1 MISPLIL
8 SQTNVRPIEEP
19 RVIDLIGSDATTK
32 RQVSYRQWRQW
43 QRSSNA
49 VLQKACSRLIYQC
62 TRLDKIIVR
71 LRVLCALLGI
81 SLSRNSRKD
90 ESLPHGK
97 YARRYLVFVSLR
109 CRSTGRFCK
118 ADTHFTASLILETA
132 RRYFIAPLF
141 SNPLRTTPHPAEMQ
155 KLVRIPAQ
163 SKRAPRNLN
172 IPVNVQLWLFGWR
185 NTGEKSAAVKSTV
198 VERQI
203 VASPNHLR
211 RDACR
216 TTVAD
221 LAADRSFFR
230 RETIVKCQNFIAIT
244 FSFKN
249 TRAGFTN
256 AVIVYLRTSLNLV
269 RMHVRQVACQPHCAT
284 IAPPDRQNPSPR
296 ILATPGSIARRSFPI
311 CRVYAPVEKRA
322 HRNRKGQNFGR
333 IKFLR
338 STKRAPC
345 CTMAVVDL

>member
-1 MISPLIL
+1 MSPPRRTARSLWPTRIYTFRLISPLIF
-8 SQTNVRPIEEP
+8 SQTNVRSIEEP

-32 RQVSYRQWRQW
+32 RQVSYRQW
-43 QRSSNA
+43 QRSRNA

-71 LRVLCALLGI
+71 LRVPCVLLGI

-109 CRSTGRFCK
+109 CRSTRRFCK

-132 RRYFIAPLF
+132 TRYFIAPLF
-141 SNPLRTTPHPAEMQ
+141 SNPLRATPHPAEMQ

-185 NTGEKSAAVKSTV
+185 NAGEKSTAAKSTP
-198 VERQI
+198 VERQN

-216 TTVAD
+216 TTV
-221 LAADRSFFR
+221 R
-230 RETIVKCQNFIAIT
+230 R
-244 FSFKN
+244 FSRGP
-249 TRAGFTN
+249 T
-256 AVIVYLRTSLNLV
+256 VL
-269 RMHVRQVACQPHCAT
+269 
-284 IAPPDRQNPSPR
+284 
-296 ILATPGSIARRSFPI
+296 
-311 CRVYAPVEKRA
+311 
-322 HRNRKGQNFGR
+322 
-333 IKFLR
+333 
-338 STKRAPC
+338 
-345 CTMAVVDL
+345 